1 MECGL
6 GRRRCLLR
14 WQAGTLGC
22 LAAVM
27 FGFIASMVL
36 DDGFQAL
43 MRHWTYVAV
52 ALLAVVQTFGAA
64 VRLKRLGEERA

>member
-1 MECGL
+1 
-6 GRRRCLLR
+6 
-14 WQAGTLGC
+14 
-22 LAAVM
+22 
-27 FGFIASMVL
+27 MVL